1 MVLKTPRETPFGLN
15 LHKKGFL
22 MTAEATQ
29 TMGFQTEAKRL
40 LHLMIHSLYSNRE
53 IFLRELISNASD
65 AIDKHRFAV
74 IGDAGLGAGVG
85 DYRIRVK
92 ADGEAKTITI
102 DDNGIGMSR
111 DEVVDN
117 LGTIAKSGTAAF
129 MEQLSGDQKADSQ
142 LIGQF
147 GVGFYSSFIVA
158 DRVVVVTRKAGEETA
173 TQWESAGEDEF
184 TISESSRD
192 CPGTTITL
200 HLKDDAEEFADSWRV
215 RSVIKKYS
223 DHISVPVMMPEPPQ
237 PAGDDEDAADAS
249 AEPEWQAVN
258 EAKALW
264 TRSRS
269 EISDKEYQAFYK
281 HISHDFED
289 ALSWSHN
296 AVEGKLEY
304 TSLLYLPQRAPFDLW
319 QREGGRGLKLYVQRT
334 FIMDEAEQFLP
345 MYLRFVKGVLDSSDL
360 PLNVSRELLQQNQQ
374 VDAIRSALTKRVLD
388 MLSKMASKQPE
399 DYIRF
404 WDTFGAV
411 LKEGPAEDFS
421 NREKIA
427 DLLRFATTRDDE
439 AAQRISLK
447 QYVESM
453 KGDQQPIYYVVAENH
468 ATAKNSP
475 HIEALRQQGV
485 EVLLLSDRVDEW
497 LMSHLAEYDGKPLRD
512 VAKGEWDQTADDE
525 ESKKALEEAEKAS
538 ESLIERMQGVLSD
551 RVAGI
556 RPTTRLTSSPACL
569 TVAEHE
575 MGAQMR
581 RIMEAAGQEMPE
593 TKPTMEINVEHPLLQ
608 RLDQESDE
616 DRFADLAQILL
627 DQAALAE
634 GSVLEDPA
642 TYVARLNKLLVEM
655 SSP

>member
-1 MVLKTPRETPFGLN
+1 
-15 LHKKGFL
+15 

-74 IGDAGLGAGVG
+74 IGDAGLGTGVG
-85 DYRIRVK
+85 DYRIRVE
-92 ADGEAKTITI
+92 ANSEAKTITI

-158 DRVVVVTRKAGEETA
+158 DHVVVVTRKAGEETA

-184 TISESSRD
+184 TISESSRESA
-192 CPGTTITL
+192 GTTITL

-223 DHISVPVMMPEPPQ
+223 DHISVPVMMPEPPK
-237 PAGDDEDAADAS
+237 PAGDDDDTTDTP

-269 EISDKEYQAFYK
+269 EISDEEYQAFYK

-319 QREGGRGLKLYVQRT
+319 QREGARGLKLYVQRT

-388 MLSKMASKQPE
+388 MLSKMANKQPE

-404 WDTFGAV
+404 WDIFGAV

-421 NREKIA
+421 NREKIS

-447 QYVESM
+447 QYVEAM
-453 KGDQQPIYYVVAENH
+453 KDDQQSIYYVVAENH

-475 HIEALRQQGV
+475 HIEALRKQGV

-512 VAKGEWDQTADDE
+512 VAKGEWDQSPDDE
-525 ESKKALEEAEKAS
+525 EAKKALEEAEKAS
-538 ESLIERMQGVLSD
+538 ESLIERMQAVLSD

-556 RPTTRLTSSPACL
+556 RPTARLTSSPACL

-642 TYVARLNKLLVEM
+642 SYVARLNKLLVEM